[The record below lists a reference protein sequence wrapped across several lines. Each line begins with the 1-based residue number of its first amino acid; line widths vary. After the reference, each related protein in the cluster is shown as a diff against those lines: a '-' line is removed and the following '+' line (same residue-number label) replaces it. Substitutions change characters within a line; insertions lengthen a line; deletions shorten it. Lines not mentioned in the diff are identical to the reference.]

1 MKKRIVLAGA
11 VLLAASGV
19 QAGEL
24 KLKYDRPAKYFEE
37 ALVIGNGTLG
47 AIVYGDEFGERLS
60 LNDITLWSGEPR
72 PESFD
77 KGRIGA

>member
-1 MKKRIVLAGA
+1 MRKTIVLTGA
-11 VLLAASGV
+11 VLLAASGL

-47 AIVYGDEFGERLS
+47 AIVYGDELGERLS

-72 PESFD
+72 PE
-77 KGRIGA
+77 

>member
-1 MKKRIVLAGA
+1 M
-11 VLLAASGV
+11 LAASGL

-60 LNDITLWSGEPR
+60 LNEITLWSGEPR

-77 KGRIGA
+77 P